1 MNTAFNDE
9 IDEKFAKLD
18 LYPEDKEVRK
28 EIDSQNDWV
37 YNTVRSDSLIDW
49 IAWNRADGFRSRAQ
63 VNNVSFRIS
72 LGRSDASH

>member
-37 YNTVRSDSLIDW
+37 YNTVRFHSRIDC
-49 IAWNRADGFRSRAQ
+49 IAWTRTDGS
-63 VNNVSFRIS
+63 
-72 LGRSDASH
+72 